1 MTKPEIEFL
10 SVSSF
15 STLPFYRLLYDH
27 FMTYLTPY
35 NLLVAEQEIEPSFY
49 SVTALFGCLNSG
61 STVPD
66 L

>member
-15 STLPFYRLLYDH
+15 STLPFYRMLYDH
-27 FMTYLTPY
+27 FMTDLTPY
-35 NLLVAEQEIEPSFY
+35 SLLVAEQEIELSFS
-49 SVTALFGCLNSG
+49 SVTTLFGCLDSG

-66 L
+66 M